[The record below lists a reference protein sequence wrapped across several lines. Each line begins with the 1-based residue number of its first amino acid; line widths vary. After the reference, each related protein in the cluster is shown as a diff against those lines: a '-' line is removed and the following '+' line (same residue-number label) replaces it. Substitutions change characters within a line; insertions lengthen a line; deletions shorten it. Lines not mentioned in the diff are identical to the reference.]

1 MAKQRLDLTDERQPI
16 LKVIMWLAWPLFV
29 EQILSTLVSFV
40 DTAMVGSLGAAATAS
55 VSISNSFVFLING
68 VVIAL
73 GIGVTAYVARSV
85 GAKDYDAAKAYVR
98 HSLLLLLLIGLPVA
112 LVPCSGCG

>member
-1 MAKQRLDLTDERQPI
+1 MAKQKIDLTNENQNI
-16 LKVIMWLAWPLFV
+16 FKVIIWLAWPLFL

-68 VVIAL
+68 VMISL
-73 GIGVTAYVARSV
+73 GIGLTAYVA
-85 GAKDYDAAKAYVR
+85 AAWAPR
-98 HSLLLLLLIGLPVA
+98 IMTRPRRISA
-112 LVPCSGCG
+112 TR